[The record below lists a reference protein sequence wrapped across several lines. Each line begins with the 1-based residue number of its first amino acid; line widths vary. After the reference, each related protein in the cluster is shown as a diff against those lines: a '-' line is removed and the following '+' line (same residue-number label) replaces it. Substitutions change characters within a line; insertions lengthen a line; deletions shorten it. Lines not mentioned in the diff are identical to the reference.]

1 MRSVTPDLDPSQ
13 AIDEEP
19 SRKMRETCNAC
30 QAAKI
35 GCGHQR
41 PRCARCEKHGLV
53 CIYSM
58 SLPLGRPAKN
68 KVKRSRPVSG
78 EQMRGLRSCSANR
91 VVRQE
96 KDTRESR
103 RRLQPSLRVSRD
115 SVSSHRSDSSVEEVT
130 SEVGDLKVP
139 GCTDV
144 TAVGFFETGDPIGD
158 WILEQECAIAR
169 GAGPVDYSGLFH
181 NLTFENRS
189 IPKNPTF
196 QSGFK
201 PLCIPWTR
209 FPIQNQGLPAL
220 GHMADSSLTIHIVDR
235 GLAFANIA
243 APMTESRAYFPA
255 LLCTPGTPI
264 ANEDEAFYPM
274 QDPWRV
280 PGMPPSN
287 FFSGP
292 MDTCSMDQSLSSGES
307 DTESLSEGA
316 SSLRCDCHELA
327 SSEVVRA
334 VESKSTRRM
343 LFHLGRVQHQAER
356 ILECPF
362 CSVSK
367 SRANVFILIV
377 MAIDTVLP
385 ILEMTATSASVDV
398 DGEVRSAR
406 GEVVDLSQSRACLSN
421 LSFVVRQIYK
431 VLLSASPSDGQLALA
446 DETDRRL
453 RLIIQSIE

>member
-1 MRSVTPDLDPSQ
+1 MKSVTPELGPSQ
-13 AIDEEP
+13 VADEEP

-41 PRCARCEKHGLV
+41 PTCARCEKQGLA

-68 KVKRSRPVSG
+68 KTKRSRPVSG
-78 EQMRGLRSCSANR
+78 EQIRGLHSGSANR
-91 VVRQE
+91 AIRQGNYK
-96 KDTRESR
+96 KDSR
-103 RRLQPSLRVSRD
+103 KERKQSPMVSKEEAL
-115 SVSSHRSDSSVEEVT
+115 SHKSDSSPDEVT
-130 SEVGDLKVP
+130 SEVGYSQLA
-139 GCTDV
+139 GCTEIS
-144 TAVGFFETGDPIGD
+144 AVGFFETGDPIGD
-158 WILEQECAIAR
+158 WILEQECAIAG
-169 GAGPVDYSGLFH
+169 GAGPIDHSEFFNNFTLENSSKTDSPMFH
-181 NLTFENRS
+181 A
-189 IPKNPTF
+189 
-196 QSGFK
+196 GFK
-201 PLCIPWTR
+201 PPCMPWTQ
-209 FPIQNQGLPAL
+209 FSTQNQVLPAI
-220 GHMADSSLTIHIVDR
+220 GPMADASLTIQIMDG
-235 GLAFANIA
+235 GLNFANVIQ
-243 APMTESRAYFPA
+243 TDSYFPGVFCNRGSFVA
-255 LLCTPGTPI
+255 HEQEASYPI
-264 ANEDEAFYPM
+264 

-287 FFSGP
+287 IFSGP
-292 MDTCSMDQSLSSGES
+292 MDTDSIDQSLLSEES
-307 DTESLSEGA
+307 DFDSLSEGT

-334 VESKSTRRM
+334 VESMSTRRM
-343 LFHLGRVQHQAER
+343 LFHLGRVQQQAER
-356 ILECPF
+356 ILKCPF

-385 ILEMTATSASVDV
+385 ILEMTARSASIGV
-398 DGEVRSAR
+398 GAEIRAPR

-421 LSFVVRQIYK
+421 LSSVVRQICK

>member
-13 AIDEEP
+13 ATDEEP

-41 PRCARCEKHGLV
+41 P
-53 CIYSM
+53 
-58 SLPLGRPAKN
+58 RPAKN

-334 VESKSTRRM
+334 VESK
-343 LFHLGRVQHQAER
+343 
-356 ILECPF
+356 I
-362 CSVSK
+362 
-367 SRANVFILIV
+367 